1 VAFTGCVEFRR
12 VVHLVV
18 EALAQ
23 QQGAQFTCFPG
34 TKAQKLTLSWYK
46 STKTDAAHPTAAS
59 SALRV
64 QPLRYY

>member
-1 VAFTGCVEFRR
+1 MAFMGCVEFRR

-34 TKAQKLTLSWYK
+34 TKAQTLTLRTRPLS
-46 STKTDAAHPTAAS
+46 P
-59 SALRV
+59 ALLV